1 MDVFRCVERHEYAA
15 YGPID
20 HIDHVVHI
28 ARAYGHVGPAMGAG
42 FIELEELRD
51 GVGEVGIHL
60 EAVFVTALKHPAE
73 SGDVGCAETLFPG
86 TLNEVERGG
95 ELALKAA
102 DDGGSA
108 VGRAVVD
115 DEDVELLWQ
124 GEYCADYLLD
134 VLLLVVCRYDDD

>member
-1 MDVFRCVERHEYAA
+1 MGTGIVE
-15 YGPID
+15 
-20 HIDHVVHI
+20 
-28 ARAYGHVGPAMGAG
+28 
-42 FIELEELRD
+42 FEELRD

-86 TLNEVERGG
+86 ALNEVERGG
-95 ELALKAA
+95 KLALKTA

-115 DEDVELLWQ
+115 DEDVELLGQ
-124 GEYCADYLLD
+124 GEYCTDYLLD
-134 VLLLVVCRYDDD
+134 VLFLVVCRYDDDRV